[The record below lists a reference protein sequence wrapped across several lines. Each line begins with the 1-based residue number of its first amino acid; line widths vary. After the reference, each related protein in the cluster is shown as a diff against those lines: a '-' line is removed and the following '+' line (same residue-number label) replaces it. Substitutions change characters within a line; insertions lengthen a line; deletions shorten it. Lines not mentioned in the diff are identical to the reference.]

1 MDEVRDKVAAPVARH
16 AVETL
21 PVIDVS
27 PLVEGGTPASCARV
41 AAQIRR
47 ACIDIGFFYIS
58 GHGIPEAELDE
69 ALDRGRRFFAAP
81 RADKMRVRAE
91 SGPHA
96 LGYYPLTLDG
106 TPDEYGKVA
115 DVKERFSASRE
126 PLPDEPERGRYG
138 AGRSKWPD
146 AAAFPGFADFF
157 KSHIEK
163 RARLTRELARAFAL
177 SLDLPESH
185 FDPAFA
191 HLGCVLMF
199 NCYPER
205 DTAAQE
211 GRWNFSPHTDYGAF
225 TILLQDHLGGLQ
237 VRNAAGAWIDAPPVP
252 GTFVVNIGDMFAMW
266 TNDLYVSTLHRVM
279 NRADRQRLSMAFFT
293 YPHGRTEIRCIETCA
308 GPANPPRY
316 EPVLAEEYNSR
327 LVGAAHRT
335 GRPGISERTATRL
348 GEPGTASKG

>member
-1 MDEVRDKVAAPVARH
+1 MDDVCDKAAAPVARH

-27 PLVEGGTPASCARV
+27 PFVEGGSAASRASV
-41 AAQIRR
+41 AAEIRH
-47 ACIDIGFFYIS
+47 ACIDIGFFYIA
-58 GHGIPEAELDE
+58 GHGIRAAELDE
-69 ALDRGRRFFAAP
+69 ALDRGRRFFAGP
-81 RADKMRVRAE
+81 LADKMRVRAE
-91 SGPHA
+91 SGARA

-106 TPDEYGKVA
+106 TPDEYGEVA

-126 PLPDEPERGRYG
+126 ILAGEPERGSYS

-146 AAAFPGFADFF
+146 PAAFPGFADFF

-163 RARLTRELARAFAL
+163 RTRLTRVLARAFAL

-185 FDPAFA
+185 FDPAFV

-199 NCYPER
+199 NCYPKR
-205 DTAAQE
+205 DAAAQE

-237 VRNAAGAWIDAPPVP
+237 VRNAAGNWIDAPPVP

-279 NRADRQRLSMAFFT
+279 NRTDQQRLSIAFFT
-293 YPHGRTEIRCIETCA
+293 YPHGRTEIRCLETCA

-316 EPVLAEEYNSR
+316 DPVLAEDYNSR

-335 GRPGISERTATRL
+335 GRPGISERTARRL
-348 GEPGTASKG
+348 GEA